1 MADAEHNSEVPQPA
15 FNFDAPVKFYATILN
30 IDGDYSVEAFDT
42 LDELVARI
50 KSLVNQDVSVF
61 SFCGTQFKIS
71 KPPARHLLTPW
82 GNKPLFET
90 DLQLEVDEQGY
101 LGDDPVYLHSPPQIQ
116 VPHHGPQ
123 RTPENADEFF
133 DDGDNVMG
141 VFDNVL
147 PDPDN

>member
-1 MADAEHNSEVPQPA
+1 
-15 FNFDAPVKFYATILN
+15 
-30 IDGDYSVEAFDT
+30 
-42 LDELVARI
+42 
-50 KSLVNQDVSVF
+50 
-61 SFCGTQFKIS
+61 
-71 KPPARHLLTPW
+71 LLTPW